1 MRNLSV
7 VTTSW
12 DDGDPKDLKIAGLL
26 SSRNIPGTFYVP
38 TNGYRGRRTLAAEDL
53 KRLSSDGFELGGH
66 TVTHNSL
73 PGLSPE
79 QLEGEVHTCK
89 DNLEQVLGK
98 RVSMFCYPN
107 GRYDAEVVQ
116 QVRKAGYEGARTTR
130 MLSVTTQFR
139 PFEMPT
145 TLHAYPHRRAD
156 YMKNL
161 ARSGNVKGLLTYTTK
176 LSRFDT
182 WIELGKH
189 MFSQVLEYG
198 GIWHLYG
205 HSWEIDELGL
215 WTEVSEML
223 NHVANRNGVNYVT
236 NGQLISLLK
245 NRNCQRSE
253 ERQL

>member
-107 GRYDAEVVQ
+107 GRYE
-116 QVRKAGYEGARTTR
+116 QVMKVRAPHACYRSQPSFVPLKCPPPYT
-130 MLSVTTQFR
+130 
-139 PFEMPT
+139 PT
-145 TLHAYPHRRAD
+145 HIAVP
-156 YMKNL
+156 
-161 ARSGNVKGLLTYTTK
+161 
-176 LSRFDT
+176 
-182 WIELGKH
+182 I
-189 MFSQVLEYG
+189 
-198 GIWHLYG
+198 I
-205 HSWEIDELGL
+205 
-215 WTEVSEML
+215 
-223 NHVANRNGVNYVT
+223 
-236 NGQLISLLK
+236 
-245 NRNCQRSE
+245 
-253 ERQL
+253 